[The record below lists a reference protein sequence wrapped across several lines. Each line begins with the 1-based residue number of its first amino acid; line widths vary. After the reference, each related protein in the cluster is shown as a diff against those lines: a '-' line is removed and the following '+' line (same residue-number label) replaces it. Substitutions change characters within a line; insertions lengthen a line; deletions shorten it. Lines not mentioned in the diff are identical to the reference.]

1 MIILDPLIIYVFTI
15 LFWIWFR
22 GNHYIKNKRH
32 FNLIKEIII
41 HLFFVYLLAVS
52 YLTMRPFYFINV
64 LAEERSISF
73 DLNLFY
79 NLLNMADGYL
89 MFQLLYSVGNIMLFV
104 PFGLLTP
111 ILFRH
116 TRNFFIIL
124 ILGFIF
130 SLTIEL
136 TQATFTPTRY
146 GTVDD
151 LLFNSSGTIIG
162 YILFLIIRATS
173 KKITLLRLNMSVD
186 KGKG

>member
-1 MIILDPLIIYVFTI
+1 MIILDPLIIYASTI

-32 FNLIKEIII
+32 FNFIKEIMIQV
-41 HLFFVYLLAVS
+41 FFVYVLAVS
-52 YLTMRPFYFINV
+52 YLTLQPFYFTNM
-64 LAEERSISF
+64 LAEGRSINF

-79 NLLNMADGYL
+79 NLLHMADGYI

-104 PFGLLTP
+104 PFGLLAP
-111 ILFRH
+111 ILFKH
-116 TRNFFIIL
+116 TRNFFVIL

-136 TQATFTPTRY
+136 TQAIFTPTRY

-151 LLFNSSGTIIG
+151 LLFNTSGAVIG
-162 YILFLIIRATS
+162 YILFLIIKVTS
-173 KKITLLRLNMSVD
+173 KKLTFLRFNMSGG
-186 KGKG
+186 KGKE

>member
-1 MIILDPLIIYVFTI
+1 MIILDPLLIYVFTI

-32 FNLIKEIII
+32 FYFIKEVVI
-41 HLFFVYLLAVS
+41 HLFFVYVLAVS
-52 YLTMRPFYFINV
+52 YLTMRPFYFTNM
-64 LAEERSISF
+64 LAEGQSINF

-79 NLLNMADGYL
+79 NLLHMADGYL

-104 PFGLLTP
+104 PFGLLVP

-116 TRNFFIIL
+116 TRNFFVIV
-124 ILGFIF
+124 ILGFLF

-151 LLFNSSGTIIG
+151 LLFNTSGAVIG
-162 YILFLIIRATS
+162 YLLFILIKATS
-173 KKITLLRLNMSVD
+173 KKITLLRLNM
-186 KGKG
+186 